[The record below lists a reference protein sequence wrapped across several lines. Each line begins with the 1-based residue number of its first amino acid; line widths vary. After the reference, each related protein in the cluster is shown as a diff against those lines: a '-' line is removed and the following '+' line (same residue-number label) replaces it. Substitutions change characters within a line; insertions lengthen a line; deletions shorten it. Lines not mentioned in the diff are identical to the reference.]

1 MKEFTLKNNINAVY
15 KQNKNTPRIALTINI
30 AINKPEKHAGTYSLM
45 NRLLLQGTKKYSNT
59 ELAKILDENAIEF
72 CTDMKQDYLRFRFLC
87 LNEDF
92 DLAIEILDD
101 IINNSTFE
109 EFDKEKEKMRGE
121 IVADLDSARVKVSD
135 AFTKTI
141 YENHFYGNTYTK
153 MLENLDNI
161 TKEDVIN
168 SYKQILTEG
177 KKVIAVV
184 GPTASGKT
192 SYAVE
197 MALKLN
203 GEIVSADSRLVYIG
217 FDIGTAKPS
226 IEEREGIPHHMIDI
240 VEPEVDYSAGL
251 YAQEAEKKILDIF
264 ARGKLPIIVG
274 GTGLYFRLLLEN
286 YDVPKVEPDYDLRQE
301 LSLLSFDELYKIL
314 LKTDS
319 VRAAE
324 ISKND
329 KKKIIRAIEIAKHLE
344 KPLSE
349 YKKEPKFDVEWIGL
363 NYPRDIL
370 YERINKRV
378 DIMIKDGLVE
388 ETEYL
393 LKKHGRIKNIIYTIG
408 YQEIV
413 SYLDNEIS
421 LEEAKEK
428 IKQNTRNYA
437 KRQLTWFRKNSLIKW
452 NCEPVRLKK

>member
-1 MKEFTLKNNINAVY
+1 M
-15 KQNKNTPRIALTINI
+15 
-30 AINKPEKHAGTYSLM
+30 
-45 NRLLLQGTKKYSNT
+45 
-59 ELAKILDENAIEF
+59 
-72 CTDMKQDYLRFRFLC
+72 
-87 LNEDF
+87 
-92 DLAIEILDD
+92 
-101 IINNSTFE
+101 
-109 EFDKEKEKMRGE
+109 EKMM
-121 IVADLDSARVKVSD
+121 IQKP
-135 AFTKTI
+135 
-141 YENHFYGNTYTK
+141 
-153 MLENLDNI
+153 
-161 TKEDVIN
+161 
-168 SYKQILTEG
+168 
-177 KKVIAVV
+177 KVIAVV

-192 SYAVE
+192 SFAISLAE
-197 MALKLN
+197 KNN

-251 YAQEAEKKILDIF
+251 YAQEAEKKILDIS

-413 SYLDNEIS
+413 SYLDNKIS

>member
-184 GPTASGKT
+184 GSIDFDNVKNKLENTLGQLENNNIKNSEITKPELQSAKRFDVIKEDANQAQILQGWIIPNFYSEDYPAIALINTILGASGL
-192 SYAVE
+192 S
-197 MALKLN
+197 
-203 GEIVSADSRLVYIG
+203 SRLFLELRDKKGLAYTVRSSCETKALCTVFSIYIATEPSNIDISLAGFKEEIDKIKNVLVSDEELNNAKNNIIGKQQFITETNLQQSSTLAYYGIMGLG
-217 FDIGTAKPS
+217 FDYQS
-226 IEEREGIPHHMIDI
+226 
-240 VEPEVDYSAGL
+240 
-251 YAQEAEKKILDIF
+251 
-264 ARGKLPIIVG
+264 
-274 GTGLYFRLLLEN
+274 
-286 YDVPKVEPDYDLRQE
+286 
-301 LSLLSFDELYKIL
+301 
-314 LKTDS
+314 
-319 VRAAE
+319 
-324 ISKND
+324 
-329 KKKIIRAIEIAKHLE
+329 KIIE
-344 KPLSE
+344 KVKSVTPE
-349 YKKEPKFDVEWIGL
+349 QIKECA
-363 NYPRDIL
+363 
-370 YERINKRV
+370 NKYF
-378 DIMIKDGLVE
+378 
-388 ETEYL
+388 T
-393 LKKHGRIKNIIYTIG
+393 
-408 YQEIV
+408 
-413 SYLDNEIS
+413 DNSVITV
-421 LEEAKEK
+421 LH
-428 IKQNTRNYA
+428 
-437 KRQLTWFRKNSLIKW
+437 
-452 NCEPVRLKK
+452 P

>member
-1 MKEFTLKNNINAVY
+1 M
-15 KQNKNTPRIALTINI
+15 
-30 AINKPEKHAGTYSLM
+30 
-45 NRLLLQGTKKYSNT
+45 
-59 ELAKILDENAIEF
+59 
-72 CTDMKQDYLRFRFLC
+72 
-87 LNEDF
+87 
-92 DLAIEILDD
+92 
-101 IINNSTFE
+101 
-109 EFDKEKEKMRGE
+109 EKMM
-121 IVADLDSARVKVSD
+121 IQKP
-135 AFTKTI
+135 
-141 YENHFYGNTYTK
+141 
-153 MLENLDNI
+153 
-161 TKEDVIN
+161 
-168 SYKQILTEG
+168 
-177 KKVIAVV
+177 KVIAVV

-192 SYAVE
+192 SFAISLAE
-197 MALKLN
+197 KNN

-251 YAQEAEKKILDIF
+251 YAQEAEKKILDIS

-329 KKKIIRAIEIAKHLE
+329 KKKIIRAIEIAKHIE

-349 YKKEPKFDVEWIGL
+349 YKKDPKFDVEWIGL

-378 DIMIKDGLVE
+378 DIMIKDGLIE

-393 LKKHGRIKNIIYTIG
+393 LKKHGRIKNILYTIG

-413 SYLDNEIS
+413 SYLDNKIS

>member
-184 GPTASGKT
+184 GSIDFDNVKNKLENTLGQLENNNIKNTEITKPELQSAKRFDVIKEDANQAQILQGWIIPNFYSEDYPAIALINTILGASGL
-192 SYAVE
+192 S
-197 MALKLN
+197 
-203 GEIVSADSRLVYIG
+203 SRLFLELRDKKGLAYTVRSSCETKALCAVFSIYIATEPSNIDISLAGFKEEIDKIKNVLVSDEELNNAKNNIIGKQQFITETNLQQSSTLAYYGIMGLG
-217 FDIGTAKPS
+217 FDYQS
-226 IEEREGIPHHMIDI
+226 
-240 VEPEVDYSAGL
+240 
-251 YAQEAEKKILDIF
+251 
-264 ARGKLPIIVG
+264 
-274 GTGLYFRLLLEN
+274 
-286 YDVPKVEPDYDLRQE
+286 
-301 LSLLSFDELYKIL
+301 
-314 LKTDS
+314 
-319 VRAAE
+319 
-324 ISKND
+324 
-329 KKKIIRAIEIAKHLE
+329 KIIE
-344 KPLSE
+344 KVKSVTPE
-349 YKKEPKFDVEWIGL
+349 QIKECA
-363 NYPRDIL
+363 
-370 YERINKRV
+370 NKYF
-378 DIMIKDGLVE
+378 
-388 ETEYL
+388 T
-393 LKKHGRIKNIIYTIG
+393 
-408 YQEIV
+408 
-413 SYLDNEIS
+413 DNSVITV
-421 LEEAKEK
+421 LH
-428 IKQNTRNYA
+428 
-437 KRQLTWFRKNSLIKW
+437 
-452 NCEPVRLKK
+452 P

>member
-184 GPTASGKT
+184 GSIDFDNVKNKLENTLGQLENNNIKNSEITKPELQSAKRFDVIKEDANQAQILQGWIIPNFYSEDYPAIALINTILGASGL
-192 SYAVE
+192 S
-197 MALKLN
+197 
-203 GEIVSADSRLVYIG
+203 SRLFLELRDKKGLAYTVRSSCETKALCAVFSIYIATEPSNIDISLAGFKEEIDKIKNVLVSDEELNNAKNNIIGKQQFITETNLQQSSTLAYYGIMGLG
-217 FDIGTAKPS
+217 FDYQS
-226 IEEREGIPHHMIDI
+226 
-240 VEPEVDYSAGL
+240 
-251 YAQEAEKKILDIF
+251 
-264 ARGKLPIIVG
+264 
-274 GTGLYFRLLLEN
+274 
-286 YDVPKVEPDYDLRQE
+286 
-301 LSLLSFDELYKIL
+301 
-314 LKTDS
+314 
-319 VRAAE
+319 
-324 ISKND
+324 
-329 KKKIIRAIEIAKHLE
+329 KIIE
-344 KPLSE
+344 KVKSVTPE
-349 YKKEPKFDVEWIGL
+349 QIKECA
-363 NYPRDIL
+363 
-370 YERINKRV
+370 NKYF
-378 DIMIKDGLVE
+378 
-388 ETEYL
+388 T
-393 LKKHGRIKNIIYTIG
+393 
-408 YQEIV
+408 
-413 SYLDNEIS
+413 DNSVITV
-421 LEEAKEK
+421 LH
-428 IKQNTRNYA
+428 
-437 KRQLTWFRKNSLIKW
+437 
-452 NCEPVRLKK
+452 P

>member
-121 IVADLDSARVKVSD
+121 IVADLDSARVKVLD

-184 GPTASGKT
+184 GSIDFDNVKNKLENTLGQLENNNIKNSEITKPELQSAKRFDVIKEDANQAQILQGWIIPNFYSEDYPAIALINTILGASGL
-192 SYAVE
+192 S
-197 MALKLN
+197 
-203 GEIVSADSRLVYIG
+203 SRLFLELRDKKGLAYTVRSSCETKALCAVFSIYIATEPSNIDISLAGFKEEIDKIKNVLVSDEELNNAKNNIIGKQQFITETNLQQSSTLAYYGIMGLG
-217 FDIGTAKPS
+217 FDYQS
-226 IEEREGIPHHMIDI
+226 
-240 VEPEVDYSAGL
+240 
-251 YAQEAEKKILDIF
+251 
-264 ARGKLPIIVG
+264 
-274 GTGLYFRLLLEN
+274 
-286 YDVPKVEPDYDLRQE
+286 
-301 LSLLSFDELYKIL
+301 
-314 LKTDS
+314 
-319 VRAAE
+319 
-324 ISKND
+324 
-329 KKKIIRAIEIAKHLE
+329 KIIE
-344 KPLSE
+344 KVKSVTPE
-349 YKKEPKFDVEWIGL
+349 QIKECA
-363 NYPRDIL
+363 
-370 YERINKRV
+370 NKYF
-378 DIMIKDGLVE
+378 
-388 ETEYL
+388 T
-393 LKKHGRIKNIIYTIG
+393 
-408 YQEIV
+408 
-413 SYLDNEIS
+413 DNSVITV
-421 LEEAKEK
+421 LH
-428 IKQNTRNYA
+428 
-437 KRQLTWFRKNSLIKW
+437 
-452 NCEPVRLKK
+452 P